1 MAPKISKESED
12 GVGLGRQWWENW
24 IAFDWFQFIQEAG
37 YISKDGSF
45 RLHFQLKGGKS
56 AC

>member
-12 GVGLGRQWWENW
+12 GVDLWRQWWENW

-37 YISKDGSF
+37 YILKDGSF
-45 RLHFQLKGGKS
+45 WLHFQL
-56 AC
+56 